1 MCRCPGFDGGARSRR
16 GTSTIRQPRRNTFRA
31 WTERKPSQCLHREL
45 LDDPTA
51 TNALVAATKPHAHI
65 RTKVAEPMKRL
76 SIDMP
81 VNLHRRFKRACTMVA
96 EVLAFIERRTA
107 ELERS

>member
-1 MCRCPGFDGGARSRR
+1 MDETQTLAVFAS
-16 GTSTIRQPRRNTFRA
+16 
-31 WTERKPSQCLHREL
+31 REL

-51 TNALVAATKPHAHI
+51 TNEFVAATEPRAHI

-81 VNLHRRFKRACTMVA
+81 VNLHRRFKRACTAAEKVMVA
-96 EVLAFIERRTA
+96 EVPAFIERRTA

>member
-1 MCRCPGFDGGARSRR
+1 MTGGRDLGGARQPFVNRAA
-16 GTSTIRQPRRNTFRA
+16 IRSGHGRNANPRRFA
-31 WTERKPSQCLHREL
+31 SREL

-51 TNALVAATKPHAHI
+51 TNEFVAATEPRAHI

-81 VNLHRRFKRACTMVA
+81 VNLHRRFKRACTAAEKVMVA
-96 EVLAFIERRTA
+96 EVPAFIERRTA
-107 ELERS
+107 ELEKS